1 MVGFHSDVLS
11 AGGIRTGICFR
22 YSTWKGL
29 CSVFFVGFF
38 YRCRCENLPPAV
50 TDTITCPRLGS
61 FCSTCA
67 SPSYTESTARSS
79 CSYTSLNELF
89 LWQSACLSTGELS
102 DLCSLTQKLLPT
114 LLKQS
119 PSSHTVYRRGPNTC
133 WNCLACVVQSMVPLK
148 INKSKI

>member
-1 MVGFHSDVLS
+1 MRLWLGFT
-11 AGGIRTGICFR
+11 ATCYQQEEFGQEFA
-22 YSTWKGL
+22 
-29 CSVFFVGFF
+29 SVTAPERGCALFFLLVFF
-38 YRCRCENLPPAV
+38 YRCRCENPPPAV

-67 SPSYTESTARSS
+67 SPSYTESTARCS

-119 PSSHTVYRRGPNTC
+119 PSSHTIYRRGPNTC
-133 WNCLACVVQSMVPLK
+133 
-148 INKSKI
+148 